1 MKRFAIALALWFG
14 LAVAPLAQDRDIEST
29 ISAQISAF
37 LADDLSAAFDHASPS
52 IQTLFQTPENFG
64 VMVRRGYPMV
74 WRPDDVR
81 FLELR
86 EIAGNLW
93 QKVMIR
99 DGAGQIHL
107 LDYQMV
113 RSEGAWKINGV
124 QILRAPQGNV

>member
-107 LDYQMV
+107 LDYQMI